1 MKKMEEL
8 ITILQKAPL
17 FKGVEPEKMFEL
29 LGQSNYQIKRYEKGR
44 LIFQSGDPVDKL
56 IVLIKGKIS
65 AEMLDPS
72 GKSLKIEDAEA
83 PQSLA
88 TAFMYGQKQKIPV
101 NVTAIKDSEFM
112 YIQKD
117 QFQKMLIQSEKLL
130 TNYIN
135 MISTRAQFLSDKVK
149 FMSFN
154 TIRQK
159 LAHFLL
165 DRMDAE
171 KEPFNA
177 GMSQTAMAELF
188 GVARPSLARCIGEL
202 EDEGVIYCERSFF
215 TVFDIQVLK
224 DELMDM

>member
-1 MKKMEEL
+1 MQEL
-8 ITILQKAPL
+8 ITILQKAPV
-17 FKGVEPEKMFEL
+17 FKGLSADEL
-29 LGQSNYQIKRYEKGR
+29 TRLIEQSNFQIKKYEKGR
-44 LIFQSGDPVDKL
+44 LIFQAGDPVDKL
-56 IVLIKGKIS
+56 IVLVRGKVT

-88 TAFMYGQKQKIPV
+88 TAFMYGQSQKIPV
-101 NVTAIKDSEFM
+101 NVTAVKDCEFM
-112 YIQKD
+112 YIQKE
-117 QFQKMLIQSEKLL
+117 QFQRMLMQSEKLL

-165 DRMDAE
+165 DRME
-171 KEPFNA
+171 TEQEPFNA

-188 GVARPSLARCIGEL
+188 GVARPSLARCIGEM
-202 EDEGVIYCERSFF
+202 EEEGVIYCERSFF
-215 TVFDIQVLK
+215 TVFDANALK
-224 DELMDM
+224 MELVE

>member
-1 MKKMEEL
+1 MEEL

>member
-1 MKKMEEL
+1 MQEL
-8 ITILQKAPL
+8 ITILQKAPV
-17 FKGVEPEKMFEL
+17 FKGLSADEL
-29 LGQSNYQIKRYEKGR
+29 TRLIEQSNFQIKKYEKGR
-44 LIFQSGDPVDKL
+44 LIFQAGDPVDKL
-56 IVLIKGKIS
+56 IVLVRGKVT

-88 TAFMYGQKQKIPV
+88 TAFMYGQSQKIPV
-101 NVTAIKDSEFM
+101 NVTAVKDCEFM
-112 YIQKD
+112 YIQKE
-117 QFQKMLIQSEKLL
+117 QFQRMLMQSEKLL

-165 DRMDAE
+165 DRME
-171 KEPFNA
+171 TEQEPFNA

-188 GVARPSLARCIGEL
+188 GVARPSLARCIGEM
-202 EDEGVIYCERSFF
+202 EEEGVIYCERSFF
-215 TVFDIQVLK
+215 TVFDKNALK
-224 DELMDM
+224 MELVE

>member
-1 MKKMEEL
+1 MQEL
-8 ITILQKAPL
+8 ITILQKAPV
-17 FKGVEPEKMFEL
+17 FKGLSADEL
-29 LGQSNYQIKRYEKGR
+29 TRLIEQSNFQIKKYEKGR
-44 LIFQSGDPVDKL
+44 LIFQAGDPVDKL
-56 IVLIKGKIS
+56 IVLVRGKVT

-101 NVTAIKDSEFM
+101 NVTAVKECEFM
-112 YIQKD
+112 YIQKE
-117 QFQKMLIQSEKLL
+117 QFQRMLMQSEKLL

-165 DRMDAE
+165 DRME
-171 KEPFNA
+171 TEQEPFNA

-188 GVARPSLARCIGEL
+188 GVARPSLARCIGEM
-202 EDEGVIYCERSFF
+202 EEEGVIYCERSFF
-215 TVFDIQVLK
+215 TVFDANTLK
-224 DELMDM
+224 MELVE